1 MTAEEDISR
10 SSSQFCLQ
18 SQSDN
23 IINVDL
29 SCNGNQHQLQPA
41 RSGR

>member
-1 MTAEEDISR
+1 MTAEEDIR
-10 SSSQFCLQ
+10 KSSSQFCLQ

-29 SCNGNQHQLQPA
+29 SCNGSQHQLEPA
-41 RSGR
+41 GSGR